1 MADSHATLHDMLPQS
16 LADELKGIRERL
28 TQIDASDPEGKDD
41 ALWQE
46 ATTLLARVRD
56 LSALALAGRT

>member
-1 MADSHATLHDMLPQS
+1 MADSHATLHDMLP
-16 LADELKGIRERL
+16 
-28 TQIDASDPEGKDD
+28 QIDASDPEGKDD

>member
-1 MADSHATLHDMLPQS
+1 MLPQALS
-16 LADELKGIRERL
+16 DELKGIRERL